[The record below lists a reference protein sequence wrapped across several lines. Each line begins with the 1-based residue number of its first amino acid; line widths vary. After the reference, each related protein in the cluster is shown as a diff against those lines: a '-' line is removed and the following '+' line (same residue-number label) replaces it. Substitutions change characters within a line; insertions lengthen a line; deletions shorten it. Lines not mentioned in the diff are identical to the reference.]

1 MHMPSHGVVD
11 RGASAGEDSAILDV
25 PLRDDAWVHDLSHH
39 GLTTINEWHFTPQ
52 SEGSWFALRAD
63 DRRPH
68 GPGNALWNGDDY
80 QLAQHNH
87 ALGTDVF
94 LFPLALWDG
103 LLWHGLYDHLGLA

>member
-1 MHMPSHGVVD
+1 MPSHGVVD

-25 PLRDDAWVHDLSHH
+25 PLRDDAWLHDLSHH
-39 GLTTINEWHFTPQ
+39 GLTTITEWHFTPQ

-63 DRRPH
+63 DRRPY

-94 LFPLALWDG
+94 LFPPCPVGRPVEAWPV
-103 LLWHGLYDHLGLA
+103 